1 MTNSPS
7 QPWHNANLRQDN
19 ELENTNPIPVK
30 AGEFTFGPTG
40 LATGC
45 SGFRAITRLPA
56 VLFDWL
62 CSKISL
68 PANPMPPQISFFAS
82 M

>member
-40 LATGC
+40 HRDGISVSSLTKMLTEMWSPMNRP
-45 SGFRAITRLPA
+45 SGSPSVI
-56 VLFDWL
+56 
-62 CSKISL
+62 
-68 PANPMPPQISFFAS
+68 
-82 M
+82 